1 MSVIIG
7 DFFIGFFRGHIDG
20 GKEMKTTGSQM
31 VIIEKLEGDTLT
43 PISIYQKLTGE
54 KKFLLE
60 SSLKHEAS
68 GRFSIIGSD
77 PVFELIGNGPV
88 TTVKRKDSVE
98 TVDEKALDLVKKLL
112 SVQDLQLPYGL
123 PINAGAVGY
132 VGYDNIRQYENI
144 GPEAKDELK
153 LPDVHLMFF
162 EDFVIFD
169 HLEQTV
175 YLVASPLTDETTEEQ
190 LKNRLE
196 TRKQEIQSQYTES
209 TEDVQLSAF
218 KATVTKE
225 EFVEKVNKA
234 KQYIADGDIFQVV
247 PSQRMSA
254 DIKGSSFS
262 YYRKLRVKNQ
272 SPYMYYLD
280 FVDYAIVGSSPESLI
295 KASDGTVI
303 TNPIAGTR
311 PRGATP
317 EEDIELEADLLQDEK
332 ELAEHKMLVDLAR
345 NDVGKVSHFG
355 SIKVEKYMKVEKYK
369 HVMHI
374 VSEVSGQIKDNQ
386 SSVDALISCL
396 PAGTVSGAP
405 KIRAMQI
412 INELEGVKRGIY
424 SGAVGYF
431 SQNGNMDF
439 ALAIRTMIIKDDK
452 AYIQAGAGIVY
463 DSVPEKEYEETIH
476 KLKVFLEGLS

>member
-1 MSVIIG
+1 
-7 DFFIGFFRGHIDG
+7 
-20 GKEMKTTGSQM
+20 MKTTGSQM

-112 SVQDLQLPYGL
+112 PVQDLQLPYGL

-162 EDFVIFD
+162 EDFIIFD

-234 KQYIADGDIFQVV
+234 KQYIAEGDIFQVV

>member
-1 MSVIIG
+1 
-7 DFFIGFFRGHIDG
+7 
-20 GKEMKTTGSQM
+20 MKTTGSQM

-112 SVQDLQLPYGL
+112 PVQDLQLPYGL

-196 TRKQEIQSQYTES
+196 TRKQKIQSQYTES

-234 KQYIADGDIFQVV
+234 KQYIAEGDIFQVV

>member
-1 MSVIIG
+1 
-7 DFFIGFFRGHIDG
+7 
-20 GKEMKTTGSQM
+20 MKTTGSQM

-112 SVQDLQLPYGL
+112 PVQDLQLPYGL

-234 KQYIADGDIFQVV
+234 KQYIAEGDIFQVV

>member
-1 MSVIIG
+1 M
-7 DFFIGFFRGHIDG
+7 
-20 GKEMKTTGSQM
+20 
-31 VIIEKLEGDTLT
+31 
-43 PISIYQKLTGE
+43 
-54 KKFLLE
+54 
-60 SSLKHEAS
+60 
-68 GRFSIIGSD
+68 
-77 PVFELIGNGPV
+77 
-88 TTVKRKDSVE
+88 KRKDSVE

-112 SVQDLQLPYGL
+112 PVQDLQLPYGL

-234 KQYIADGDIFQVV
+234 KQYIAEGDIFQVV

>member
-7 DFFIGFFRGHIDG
+7 DFFIGFFRGHING

-112 SVQDLQLPYGL
+112 PVQDLQLPYGL

-234 KQYIADGDIFQVV
+234 KQYIAEGDIFQVV